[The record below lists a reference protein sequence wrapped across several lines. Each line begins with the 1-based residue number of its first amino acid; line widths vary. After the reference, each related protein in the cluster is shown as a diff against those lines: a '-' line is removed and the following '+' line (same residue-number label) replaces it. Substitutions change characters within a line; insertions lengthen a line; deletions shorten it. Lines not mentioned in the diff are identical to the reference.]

1 MHVMAASLARPQT
14 PHPPGLHA
22 GTRTLAAALV
32 RDVVQR
38 HVKLCLVSHH
48 DTGTEHPTTTPS
60 RLAEAE
66 CALVG
71 AGRMGR
77 RPCHHHL
84 LHHGFQGATIQHD
97 RTSALSS
104 SQNFVTEASC
114 TQHRMARGGYS
125 ATVSLATFS
134 SVSAG
139 PPSLAPASC
148 VGGLPDPAPAPAP
161 APAPSEGPPAP
172 PPARSLLASPPA
184 PSSAAVPGSSPTL

>member
-77 RPCHHHL
+77 RPCHHQL
-84 LHHGFQGATIQHD
+84 LHHGCQDATIHYSSSQHT
-97 RTSALSS
+97 RALSS
-104 SQNFVTEASC
+104 SQKRAAHNIGWREGA
-114 TQHRMARGGYS
+114 TQPLSR
-125 ATVSLATFS
+125 
-134 SVSAG
+134 
-139 PPSLAPASC
+139 
-148 VGGLPDPAPAPAP
+148 
-161 APAPSEGPPAP
+161 
-172 PPARSLLASPPA
+172 
-184 PSSAAVPGSSPTL
+184 